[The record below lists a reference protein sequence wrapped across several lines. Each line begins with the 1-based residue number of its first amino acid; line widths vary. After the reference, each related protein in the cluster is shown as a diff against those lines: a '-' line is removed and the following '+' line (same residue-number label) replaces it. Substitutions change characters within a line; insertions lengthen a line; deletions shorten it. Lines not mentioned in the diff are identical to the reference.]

1 MLEPGK
7 LKEFK
12 HLNLRAIQP
21 AIIEVNGLSDLG
33 CAIEPV
39 LSGRKVVKVKLSWW
53 RKNTDELKAA
63 YRELQVAKVGRRAR
77 LRVTKSSQLRTLGL
91 APPQRLL
98 KLRLHQAP
106 EKPASTS

>member
-1 MLEPGK
+1 MPFTKCKKRINLTHKWSDEITIDRFRHMLGVEPGK

-53 RKNTDELKAA
+53 RKNTDEL
-63 YRELQVAKVGRRAR
+63 RAR
-77 LRVTKSSQLRTLGL
+77 ILI
-91 APPQRLL
+91 A
-98 KLRLHQAP
+98 
-106 EKPASTS
+106 

>member
-1 MLEPGK
+1 MLGVGPGK
-7 LKEFK
+7 LREFK

-63 YRELQVAKVGRRAR
+63 YRELQAAKVGRRAR
-77 LRVTKSSQLRTLGL
+77 LRGSVDEIISVEDTGSRPAATPSKTK
-91 APPQRLL
+91 
-98 KLRLHQAP
+98 
-106 EKPASTS
+106 ASPSA